1 MSQAFSGVEAN
12 VFTGALDMDAS
23 GWSADVDSAG
33 FDSTTTADLG
43 WEDETSATMKVSG
56 SFDFF
61 YNPSKTPTGTTA
73 NLTPGNTAALV
84 LWVNKTASVN
94 LSGNARIQKLSLK
107 SKVKDGFMV
116 TATFT
121 SKGAWTLPS

>member
-1 MSQAFSGVEAN
+1 MSAAYSGVQAN
-12 VFTGALDMDAS
+12 VYTGSLDLDAM
-23 GWSADVDSAG
+23 GWSADVENAG
-33 FDSTTTADLG
+33 FDSTTTADAG
-43 WEDETSATMKVSG
+43 WEDETSATSKVSG

-61 YNPSKTPTGTTA
+61 YNPLKKPTGATA

-84 LWVNKTASVN
+84 LWVNKTGGDN

-107 SKVKDGFMV
+107 SKVKDGFIV
-116 TATFT
+116 TATFR